1 MRSNRRIRVFTPY
14 PNASLGKNGKPV
26 NFPREAAQR
35 GRFCVCKAN
44 RVFTSDRSRPD
55 DAHYCSYTRRIFRVH
70 HVDCN
75 FLQSSKANSVI
86 MSATIRSKAHY
97 CSYTRRIFRVDCNFL
112 QSSKAKGVLL
122 LYRSRPYNAH
132 YCSYIRSMFR
142 VHHLDRNFLQS
153 ATGHALSTDPTFVPL
168 SACASARPPEF
179 YLRSERTV

>member
-97 CSYTRRIFRVDCNFL
+97 CSYIRRI
-112 QSSKAKGVLL
+112 
-122 LYRSRPYNAH
+122 
-132 YCSYIRSMFR
+132 FR